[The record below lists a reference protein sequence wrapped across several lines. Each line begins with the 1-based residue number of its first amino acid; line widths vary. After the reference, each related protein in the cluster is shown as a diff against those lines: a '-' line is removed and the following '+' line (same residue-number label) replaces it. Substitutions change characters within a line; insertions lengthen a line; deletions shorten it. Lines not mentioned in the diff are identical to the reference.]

1 MTAMPNIAAWALF
14 ALGVTH
20 IAFGLV
26 RLKTPLA
33 EAAAAG
39 IVGKFKAPEIRRTA
53 FWFIMCGPLLMLSG
67 HTAIHAVATADLG
80 LLRIVG
86 AYTLASSIIGVIAFP
101 KSPFWALL
109 LVAPLLI
116 AAGYGLL

>member
-1 MTAMPNIAAWALF
+1 MPSIAAWALF

-26 RLKTPLA
+26 RFKTPLA

-39 IVGKFKAPEIRRTA
+39 IVGQFKAPEIRRTA
-53 FWFIMCGPLLMLSG
+53 FWFLMCGPLLMLSG

-80 LLRIVG
+80 SLKILG
-86 AYTLASSIIGVIAFP
+86 AYTLASSIVGVIAFP

-116 AAGYGLL
+116 AAGCGLLG